1 MRGEISN
8 SPSNNSLTFTPDNPC
23 QLSVSERAYFESALP
38 GIYCYPLRERNES
51 KTPVFRI
58 SMMVLEL

>member
-23 QLSVSERAYFESALP
+23 QLSVSERAYFESA
-38 GIYCYPLRERNES
+38 GH
-51 KTPVFRI
+51 
-58 SMMVLEL
+58 VLLSIEGKE